1 VSAALDP
8 AAAARALVSAR
19 QAGRTLDVLLSSE
32 AGLSLADA
40 YRVQDQVTALR
51 LAGGERR
58 AGWKLGYTSAV
69 MRAQMGIDAPNFGPL
84 TDAMLLSS
92 PAILPGGARQ
102 PRIEPEI
109 GLRLGRR
116 LAGPGYAL

>member
-1 VSAALDP
+1 MTAWRECVDARGALDP
-8 AAAARALVSAR
+8 AAAAGALLRAR
-19 QAGRTLDVLLSSE
+19 RAGVTFDELLSAS

-84 TDAMLLSS
+84 TDAMLLGA
-92 PAILPGGARQ
+92 PAGRRPGG
-102 PRIEPEI
+102 
-109 GLRLGRR
+109 G
-116 LAGPGYAL
+116 

>member
-1 VSAALDP
+1 MSGALDP

-19 QAGRTLDVLLSSE
+19 RAGRTLDVLLSSE

-84 TDAMLLSS
+84 T
-92 PAILPGGARQ
+92 
-102 PRIEPEI
+102 
-109 GLRLGRR
+109 GRW
-116 LAGPGYAL
+116 LW